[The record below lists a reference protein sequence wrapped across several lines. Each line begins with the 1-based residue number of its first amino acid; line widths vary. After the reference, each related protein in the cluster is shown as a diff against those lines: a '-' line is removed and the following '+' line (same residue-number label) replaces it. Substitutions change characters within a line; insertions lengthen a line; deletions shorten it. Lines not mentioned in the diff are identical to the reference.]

1 MRFIF
6 SIVFLLFSVSF
17 AFAQI
22 DDEQARIIRQD
33 FKDVAVVADIE
44 ITKVEIID
52 EMGTPREN
60 RGYTFYRFTG
70 TVKESFKGGFKAGE
84 EIIFSSVIEGQP
96 SEESLAKNYIRFLEK
111 SRKPENSGKFFELEN
126 SRRPPDKEITAILRR
141 LKR

>member
-6 SIVFLLFSVSF
+6 SIVFLLFSVSL

-22 DDEQARIIRQD
+22 DGEQASMIRQD
-33 FKDVAVVADIE
+33 FRDVAVVADIE

-52 EMGTPREN
+52 QMGTPKEN

-70 TVKESFKGGFKAGE
+70 TVKESFKGGFKTGE

-96 SEESLAKNYIRFLEK
+96 SEESLSKNYIRFLERSK
-111 SRKPENSGKFFELEN
+111 KKDTYKTYFELEN
-126 SRRPPDKEITAILRR
+126 SRRPTEKEVISILRR

>member
-22 DDEQARIIRQD
+22 DDDQASIIRQD
-33 FKDVAVVADIE
+33 FRDVAVVADIE

-52 EMGTPREN
+52 EMGTPKEN
-60 RGYTFYRFTG
+60 RGYTLYRFTG

-96 SEESLAKNYIRFLEK
+96 SEESLSKNYIRFLERSK
-111 SRKPENSGKFFELEN
+111 KKDTYKTYFELEN
-126 SRRPPDKEITAILRR
+126 SRRPIEKEIFAILRR
-141 LKR
+141 LKN

>member
-22 DDEQARIIRQD
+22 DADQASMIKQD
-33 FKDVAVVADIE
+33 FRDVAVVADIE

-52 EMGTPREN
+52 EMGTPKEN
-60 RGYTFYRFTG
+60 RGYTLYRFTG
-70 TVKESFKGGFKAGE
+70 IVRESFKGGFKAGE

-96 SEESLAKNYIRFLEK
+96 SEESLSTNYIRFLEK
-111 SRKPENSGKFFELEN
+111 SKKKDSNRKYFELEN
-126 SRRPPDKEITAILRR
+126 SRRPPDKEILSVLRK
-141 LKR
+141 LK

>member
-6 SIVFLLFSVSF
+6 STVFLLFSVSF

-22 DDEQARIIRQD
+22 DADQATIIRQD

-52 EMGTPREN
+52 ELGTPKEN
-60 RGYTFYRFTG
+60 RGYTLYRFTG
-70 TVKESFKGGFKAGE
+70 IVRESFKGGFKAGE

-96 SEESLAKNYIRFLEK
+96 SEESLSTNYIRFLERSK
-111 SRKPENSGKFFELEN
+111 KKDTYKTYFELEN
-126 SRRPPDKEITAILRR
+126 SRRLPEKEIISILRK
-141 LKR
+141 LKV

>member
-6 SIVFLLFSVSF
+6 SIVFLLFSVSL

-22 DDEQARIIRQD
+22 DDDQASIIKQD
-33 FKDVAVVADIE
+33 FRDVSVVADVE

-52 EMGTPREN
+52 QMGTPKEN

-70 TVKESFKGGFKAGE
+70 TVKESFKGKFKAGE

-96 SEESLAKNYIRFLEK
+96 PEESLSKNYIRFLEK
-111 SRKPENSGKFFELEN
+111 SKKKENAGRLFELEN
-126 SRRPPDKEITAILRR
+126 SRRPPEKEILALLRK
-141 LKR
+141 LKK

>member
-22 DDEQARIIRQD
+22 DSEQASIIRQD
-33 FKDVAVVADIE
+33 FKDVAVVADVE

-52 EMGTPREN
+52 QMGTPKEN

-70 TVKESFKGGFKAGE
+70 IVKEVFKGKFKAGE
-84 EIIFSSVIEGQP
+84 EIVFSSVIEGQP
-96 SEESLAKNYIRFLEK
+96 SEESLSKNYIRFLEK
-111 SRKPENSGKFFELEN
+111 SKKQENAGKFFELEN
-126 SRRPPDKEITAILRR
+126 SRRPPEMEIVALLRKLRR
-141 LKR
+141 